1 MKHCLG
7 YACTYMRVLVC
18 VLAHRFSTWIALLQQ
33 KVIYESEFNKHVRM
47 IYVHTHTHT
56 NVCKCVCVRMQMRK
70 YVAYNALYICMYVCM
85 YGCVSG
91 IYVCTNIRILLTE
104 FAAAA
109 AVAKQNTPQHTTHKT
124 DRNTAQHNKTK
135 RTATRSDPY
144 AV

>member
-1 MKHCLG
+1 MWH
-7 YACTYMRVLVC
+7 TMRC
-18 VLAHRFSTWIALLQQ
+18 I
-33 KVIYESEFNKHVRM
+33 
-47 IYVHTHTHT
+47 
-56 NVCKCVCVRMQMRK
+56 
-70 YVAYNALYICMYVCM
+70 YVCM

>member
-7 YACTYMRVLVC
+7 YACTYMRALVC
-18 VLAHRFSTWIALLQQ
+18 VRAHRFSTWIELLQQ

-56 NVCKCVCVRMQMRK
+56 NVCKCVCVCVCRCESMWHTMRC
-70 YVAYNALYICMYVCM
+70 IYVCM